1 MVAQKSSGLPW
12 FTLAYPLEG
21 CHFSG
26 ETGRA
31 LRAPRRPRRPRRP
44 GDARLSPLASDRMT
58 MARGHSRCG
67 LVQFHE
73 VQSGIL

>member
-12 FTLAYPLEG
+12 FTQAYPQEG

-26 ETGRA
+26 ERGRA

-44 GDARLSPLASDRMT
+44 GDARLSPLART
-58 MARGHSRCG
+58 
-67 LVQFHE
+67 E
-73 VQSGIL
+73 

>member
-26 ETGRA
+26 ERGRA
-31 LRAPRRPRRPRRP
+31 LRAPRRGLGGLAMRGFLRLPR
-44 GDARLSPLASDRMT
+44 T
-58 MARGHSRCG
+58 
-67 LVQFHE
+67 E
-73 VQSGIL
+73 

>member
-12 FTLAYPLEG
+12 FTQAYPQEG

-26 ETGRA
+26 ERGRA

-44 GDARLSPLASDRMT
+44 GDGKGPQHATAVVAVLKSFQR
-58 MARGHSRCG
+58 
-67 LVQFHE
+67 
-73 VQSGIL
+73 QSQTGAVP

>member
-26 ETGRA
+26 ERGRA
-31 LRAPRRPRRPRRP
+31 LRAPRRPRRLIFLAASAAWRSAAFSVGFRGQNDDGKGPQ
-44 GDARLSPLASDRMT
+44 LS
-58 MARGHSRCG
+58 
-67 LVQFHE
+67 
-73 VQSGIL
+73 